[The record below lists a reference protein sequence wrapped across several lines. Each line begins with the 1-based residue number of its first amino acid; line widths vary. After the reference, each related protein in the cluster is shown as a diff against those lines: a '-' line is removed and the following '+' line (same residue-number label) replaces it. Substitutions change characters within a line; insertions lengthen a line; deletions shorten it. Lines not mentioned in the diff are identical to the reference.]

1 MYLLFKIEIKTVN
14 TRAVR
19 RSENPGVPVLFVGH
33 NLLPLVE
40 IVLTDLPKSRGAM
53 TPPAPPRKTPLYQ

>member
-40 IVLTDLPKSRGAM
+40 IVLTDLPKSGGAI
-53 TPPAPPRKTPLYQ
+53 TRDDRPEH